1 MSFYRRFRDAA
12 ICVVLLALPFFFLRA
27 NLRDPSRATVVDK
40 ALLQISAPIQ
50 YVAAQLAVGVSGSV
64 QEYVYLVDVQSDN
77 ERLRD
82 ENARLRE
89 QVFKLQ
95 ASAAENR
102 SLRRLL
108 QLREQIKGTLLSA
121 QVITK
126 AAPTPYFRVTRLQ
139 LDRGDRDHVRAGM
152 PVLTA
157 DGLVGQIRRTFGR
170 YADVLL
176 VADKDTAI
184 DVVVQRSGARGI
196 LKGTGSEESYACG
209 LEHLAREDDVKPGDL
224 VVTSGLGQRF
234 PAAILVGQV
243 AEVKKQPYGLYQEA
257 TVTPSVH
264 FSRLEEV
271 MIMTSG
277 SRSQGVV
284 TDAHAEGAPR

>member
-27 NLRDPSRATVVDK
+27 NLRDPARATVVDK

-50 YVAAQLAVGVSGSV
+50 YVAAQLAIGVSGSV
-64 QEYVYLVDVQSDN
+64 QEYVYLIDVQTDN

-89 QVFKLQ
+89 QVWKLQ
-95 ASAAENR
+95 ASAVENR

-121 QVITK
+121 QVIAK
-126 AAPTPYFRVTRLQ
+126 AAPTPYFRVNRLQ

-196 LKGTGSEESYACG
+196 LKGTGSEESYACR

-243 AEVKKQPYGLYQEA
+243 SEVKKQPYGLYQEA
-257 TVTPSVH
+257 TVTPSVR

-277 SRSQGVV
+277 SRSQGV
-284 TDAHAEGAPR
+284 TDAHPEGAPR

>member
-12 ICVVLLALPFFFLRA
+12 ICIVLLALPFFFLRA
-27 NLRDPSRATVVDK
+27 NLRDPARATVVDR

-50 YVAAQLAVGVSGSV
+50 YVAAQLAVGVSGVV
-64 QEYVYLVDVQSDN
+64 QEYVYLIDVQRDN

-82 ENARLRE
+82 ENSRLRE

-95 ASAAENR
+95 ASATENR

-108 QLREQIKGTLLSA
+108 QLREQIKGSLMSA
-121 QVITK
+121 LVIAKETSS
-126 AAPTPYFRVTRLQ
+126 YFRVIRLQ
-139 LDRGDRDHVRAGM
+139 LDRGDRDHVRPGM

-157 DGLVGQIRRTFGR
+157 DGLVGQVRRTFGR
-170 YADVLL
+170 YSDVLL
-176 VADKDTAI
+176 VADKTSAI

-196 LKGTGSEESYACG
+196 LKGTGSEETYACR

-224 VVTSGLGQRF
+224 IVTSGMGQRF

-243 AEVKKQPYGLYQEA
+243 AEVKKQAFGLYQEA
-257 TVTPSVH
+257 TVTPSVS

-277 SRSQGVV
+277 SRNQGV
-284 TDAHAEGAPR
+284 TDTPAEGGAR

>member
-27 NLRDPSRATVVDK
+27 NLRDPTRATFVDR

-50 YVAAQLAVGVSGSV
+50 YVAAQLAGGVSGAV
-64 QEYVYLVDVQSDN
+64 QEYFYLVDVKRDN

-89 QVFKLQ
+89 QAFKLQ
-95 ASAAENR
+95 AAATENR
-102 SLRRLL
+102 GLRRML
-108 QLREQIKGTLLSA
+108 QLREQIRGSLLSA
-121 QVITK
+121 QVIAKETS
-126 AAPTPYFRVTRLQ
+126 AYFRVIRLE
-139 LDRGDRDHVRAGM
+139 LDRGERDHVRPGM
-152 PVLTA
+152 PVLTS
-157 DGLVGQIRRTFGR
+157 DGLVGQVRRAWGR
-170 YADVLL
+170 YSDVLL
-176 VADKDTAI
+176 VADKTSAI

-196 LKGTGSEESYACG
+196 LKGTGSEETYVCR
-209 LEHLAREDDVKPGDL
+209 LEHLSRQDDVKPGDL

-234 PAAILVGQV
+234 PAAILVGSI
-243 AEVKKQPYGLYQEA
+243 AEIKKQDFGLYQDA
-257 TVTPSVH
+257 TVTPAVS

-277 SRSQGVV
+277 SRSHGI
-284 TDAHAEGAPR
+284 TDAPAEREQDEP